1 MRSLNKVQLIGNL
14 GQDPEVKHMASGD
27 AVANFT
33 LATSDTWKDKN
44 TGEKQERTEWH
55 RCVAWRKLG
64 EIIGQ
69 YAKKGQKLY
78 VSGKLETRK
87 WEQDGQTRYATE
99 IQVQDV
105 ILLSAKGEGGGGSAS
120 QAPRSP
126 SPAAPAQAVDFD
138 DDIPF

>member
-1 MRSLNKVQLIGNL
+1 MRSLNSVKLIGNL
-14 GQDPEVKHMASGD
+14 GKDPEVKHMASGD

-33 LATSDTWKDKN
+33 LATSESWKDKN

-55 RCVAWRKLG
+55 KCVAWRKTG

-69 YAKKGQKLY
+69 YAKKGQKVY
-78 VSGKLETRK
+78 VSGKLQTRK
-87 WEQDGQTRYATE
+87 WQDKDGQDRYTTE

-105 ILLSAKGEGGGGSAS
+105 ILLSARGEGGAESH
-120 QAPRSP
+120 APRSP
-126 SPAAPAQAVDFD
+126 MPEEPAVAQDFD

>member
-105 ILLSAKGEGGGGSAS
+105 ILLSAKGEGGSGSAS
-120 QAPRSP
+120 QVPRSQT
-126 SPAAPAQAVDFD
+126 PAAPAHAEDFD
-138 DDIPF
+138 DEIPF